1 MSIQHHPG
9 EAFLLDYASGALSE
23 AWSIAI
29 ATHLAMCPECRR
41 AVSGIETIGAG
52 LMESLESVPLSP
64 SSLATLMD
72 RINEEVPPTGAVE
85 NDDDA
90 HPSKYRLPQPLPGY
104 VANASGENQWQRPGR
119 RPSPAASFPPRCA
132 LPPRTRICG
141 TNLGGLNRHHARQQ

>member
-1 MSIQHHPG
+1 MSGMSIQHHPG

-41 AVSGIETIGAG
+41 AVSGMETIGAG

-72 RINEEVPPTGAVE
+72 RINEEVPQSKTTPPHILQNTASPSRCAVM
-85 NDDDA
+85 
-90 HPSKYRLPQPLPGY
+90 SKTRRAKSNGS
-104 VANASGENQWQRPGR
+104 ASG
-119 RPSPAASFPPRCA
+119 AAPRNI
-132 LPPRTRICG
+132 L
-141 TNLGGLNRHHARQQ
+141 